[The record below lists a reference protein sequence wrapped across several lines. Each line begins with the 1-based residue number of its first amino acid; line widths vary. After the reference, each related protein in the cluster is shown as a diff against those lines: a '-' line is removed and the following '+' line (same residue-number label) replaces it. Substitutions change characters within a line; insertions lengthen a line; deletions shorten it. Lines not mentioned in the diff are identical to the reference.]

1 MSKIELLGLLGL
13 TTAHCLSLILAEAY
27 YVSMELSFFLFRQVR
42 FTFLV
47 YDVMTVNISMS
58 SNFVYV
64 FLNDKNG
71 NFDEWIIPKLF
82 ILQSAA

>member
-1 MSKIELLGLLGL
+1 
-13 TTAHCLSLILAEAY
+13 
-27 YVSMELSFFLFRQVR
+27 MELSFFLFRQIR

-47 YDVMTVNISMS
+47 YDALTVNILMS

-82 ILQSAA
+82 IL

>member
-1 MSKIELLGLLGL
+1 M
-13 TTAHCLSLILAEAY
+13 HFLSLILAEAY

-47 YDVMTVNISMS
+47 YDALTVNILMS

>member
-13 TTAHCLSLILAEAY
+13 TTAHFLSLILAEAY

-47 YDVMTVNISMS
+47 FNALTVNILMS

-71 NFDEWIIPKLF
+71 NFDE
-82 ILQSAA
+82 